1 MNRMVVKSRV
11 GSDGVLHLALPV
23 GPEEADKEVQVTVE
37 SITPKKE
44 MSQEEWE
51 AWVEATAGSIP
62 DPTFFRHPQG
72 EYEERDP
79 IE

>member
-62 DPTFFRHPQG
+62 DPTFFQIGRAHV
-72 EYEERDP
+72 
-79 IE
+79 